1 VLVFFD
7 VVIEVPDVEQE
18 RRALPVVQVGQEAIL
33 DEPPQL
39 PFAHAEV
46 FSGLPGADQAKTGD
60 RRSVHERLAF
70 GGSSGSRTPDEG
82 QIIIIRTRFQQTI

>member
-1 VLVFFD
+1 VLVLFD

-18 RRALPVVQVGQEAIL
+18 RRALAVVEIGQETAL

-60 RRSVHERLAF
+60 RGSVHERLAF
-70 GGSSGSRTPDEG
+70 GELAAAVRRMKGRLS
-82 QIIIIRTRFQQTI
+82 

>member
-18 RRALPVVQVGQEAIL
+18 RRALPVVQVGQQAVL

-39 PFAHAEV
+39 PLAHAEV

-70 GGSSGSRTPDEG
+70 GGNSGSRTPNVG